1 MTRQETCCS
10 SNDTVTADCQ
20 EKSNPDIQCSPL
32 VKRAGDLFSTY
43 CRGAGS
49 DSGCGVNSK
58 ILTAN
63 SKWQAVTV
71 NRLPYFSTVSGKR
84 SYGAC
89 YYQISVEAYKYKSG
103 ILTILIDNSFD
114 AKF

>member
-1 MTRQETCCS
+1 M
-10 SNDTVTADCQ
+10 
-20 EKSNPDIQCSPL
+20 
-32 VKRAGDLFSTY
+32 FSTY

-58 ILTAN
+58 KLTAI

-71 NRLPYFSTVSGKR
+71 NKLPYFSTVSGKR

-89 YYQISVEAYKYKSG
+89 YYQINVEAYKYKSG
-103 ILTILIDNSFD
+103 MLTIIVDNAFD